1 MCCKSQFISLFIDA
15 LGQMN
20 AFTPTSVYLVDSKPG
35 RSASAVG
42 INNAVRSV
50 LAAVATIF
58 SSQCVEAA
66 GTGVLFTILAAIN
79 VVNCL
84 TLVAVMVWGKKWREN
99 FEHRTGTSP
108 VAANTNGTSV
118 EKDAGSSIHS
128 SATNVG
134 DSNNEYNTELAIV
147 HSRVS
152 QV

>member
-1 MCCKSQFISLFIDA
+1 
-15 LGQMN
+15 MN

-66 GTGVLFTILAAIN
+66 GTGILFTILAAIN

-84 TLVAVMVWGKKWREN
+84 TLVAVMIWGKKWRED
-99 FEHRTGTSP
+99 FEDRTGTRP
-108 VAANTNGTSV
+108 VVAKAKDAST
-118 EKDAGSSIHS
+118 EKDTGSIHS

-134 DSNNEYNTELAIV
+134 NPKDEYNTELAIV

-152 QV
+152 QA